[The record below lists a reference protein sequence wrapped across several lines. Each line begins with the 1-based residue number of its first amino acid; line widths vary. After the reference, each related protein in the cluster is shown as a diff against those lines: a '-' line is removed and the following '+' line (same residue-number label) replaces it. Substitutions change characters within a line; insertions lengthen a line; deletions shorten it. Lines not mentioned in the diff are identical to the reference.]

1 MIKLKRILFE
11 GVSPETFITVMDARG
26 SLRYPLIAEILDVKE
41 FYDMNKEKIDRI
53 LQSATEFKFL
63 GAGANGSAFSLGNNQ
78 VLKIE
83 KSARRPEEIA
93 AHFAKQRKTGKY
105 LPNIYDYGK
114 LVTDYGST
122 LSYAILERMETPSG
136 EEKDL
141 LARVLVEIVN
151 NMMKYSKVSDVE
163 KMVKENL
170 LNPKPSSD
178 VDSLTDKNQ
187 ESSFDVDSLT
197 DKLILKENWL
207 KTLIADMFKLRKMGI
222 TDFHIGNIG
231 IRRIGSG
238 AQGFTKPEGY
248 LVFFD

>member
-1 MIKLKRILFE
+1 
-11 GVSPETFITVMDARG
+11 MDARG

-93 AHFAKQRKTGKY
+93 AHFAKQSKTGKY
-105 LPNIYDYGK
+105 LPNIYDYGT

-122 LSYAILERMETPSG
+122 LSYAILERMEIPSD
-136 EEKDL
+136 EDL
-141 LARVLVEIVN
+141 EVLSKVLIEIVN
-151 NMMKYSKVSDVE
+151 KMWIYKDSKVLDIE
-163 KMVKENL
+163 KMVKE
-170 LNPKPSSD
+170 KRKQE
-178 VDSLTDKNQ
+178 VDSLTN
-187 ESSFDVDSLT
+187 
-197 DKLILKENWL
+197 KLVLKKNWL

-222 TDFHIGNIG
+222 TDFHSGNIG
-231 IRRIGSG
+231 IRRMGSG